1 MVSVSHFKIS
11 HKLLVDLLM
20 KRRLTVGILLFGVAA
35 ICLASI
41 IQGLIVGLGG
51 SLDYLRLSLNALLI
65 SSSVFSIVAIGLSAK
80 NTGKPKKWRKLVFYS
95 MMVTDFAYC
104 LAAVGFAYVDSC
116 NGTFSSAYFL
126 LEIVVAALLLID
138 PYYYALLSAASVCSL
153 LPSIAFASPNGLLPN
168 DCINYIAF
176 AILSVF
182 AGFIASIYE
191 MRTRRKLDKLQVS
204 ATIDELSGLGNRR
217 KFDADIVEELRKG
230 KPFVLAFGD
239 LDCLK
244 SINDR
249 EGHQAGDEVISK
261 TGEAIGRRFEMAYR
275 YGGDEFSII
284 GRGGLQKVE
293 TRLKATMDD
302 LRAAGIEISFG
313 YCLCDS
319 NLDAADAIEEADKA
333 LYESKRSKSGMT
345 YREAGK

>member
-1 MVSVSHFKIS
+1 MGTISHFKIN

-20 KRRLTVGILLFGVAA
+20 KRRLAVGMVLFGVAA
-35 ICLASI
+35 ICLAYISESLI
-41 IQGLIVGLGG
+41 AGLDGG
-51 SLDYLRLSLNALLI
+51 PDYLRLSLNILLI
-65 SSSVFSIVAIGLSAK
+65 ASSVLSIVSIGLYAK
-80 NTGKPKKWRKLVFYS
+80 KNDNPKKLRKLVFFS
-95 MMVTDFAYC
+95 LAVTDLSYC

-138 PYYYALLSAASVCSL
+138 PYYYALLSAASVVSL
-153 LPSIAFASPNGLLPN
+153 LPSIAFASPNGLLAN
-168 DCINYIAF
+168 DCINYITF
-176 AILSVF
+176 AVLSVF
-182 AGFIASIYE
+182 AGFIASFYE
-191 MRTRRKLDKLQVS
+191 MKTRRKLDRLQVS

-244 SINDR
+244 SVNDR
-249 EGHQAGDEVISK
+249 EGHQAGDEIISR
-261 TGEAIGRRFEMAYR
+261 TGEAIGKRFEMAYR

-293 TRLKATMDD
+293 ARLKATMDD
-302 LRAAGIEISFG
+302 LRQAGIEISFG

-319 NLDAADAIEEADKA
+319 EYDVADAVEEADKA
-333 LYESKRSKSGMT
+333 LYESKKSKSGLT

>member
-1 MVSVSHFKIS
+1 MGPVSHFKIS

-20 KRRLTVGILLFGVAA
+20 KRRLAVGMIMAGVTV
-35 ICLASI
+35 ICLAYIVQS
-41 IQGLIVGLGG
+41 LIVGLDG
-51 SLDYLRLSLNALLI
+51 SLDYFRMALNLAMI
-65 SSSVFSIVAIGLSAK
+65 ASSTFTIVAIGISAK
-80 NTGKPKKWRKLVFYS
+80 RLDKPKRWRGLIFYS
-95 MMVTDFAYC
+95 LMATDFIYC
-104 LAAVGFAYVDSC
+104 LAAVGFAYVDSL

-138 PYYYALLSAASVCSL
+138 PYYYAALSAASVCSL
-153 LPSIAFASPNGLLPN
+153 LPSMAFASPNGLLPN
-168 DCINYIAF
+168 DCINYVTF

-182 AGFIASIYE
+182 ASFITSFYE
-191 MRTRRKLDKLQVS
+191 MKIRRKLDKLQVS

-217 KFDADIVEELRKG
+217 KFDSDLVEELRKG
-230 KPFVLAFGD
+230 KMFVLALGD

-244 SINDR
+244 AVNDR
-249 EGHQAGDEVISK
+249 EGHQAGDEIISK
-261 TGEAIGRRFEMAYR
+261 TGEAIGHRFEMAYR

-293 TRLKATMDD
+293 ARLKATIDD
-302 LRAAGIEISFG
+302 LREAGIEISFG

>member
-1 MVSVSHFKIS
+1 MVSFSHFKIN

-20 KRRLTVGILLFGVAA
+20 KRRFTVGIVLSGVTV
-35 ICLASI
+35 ICLAYI
-41 IQGLIVGLGG
+41 IQGLVVGFDGG
-51 SLDYLRLSLNALLI
+51 LDYFRLSLNLLLI
-65 SSSVFSIVAIGLSAK
+65 VSSVFSIVVIGLSAK
-80 NTGKPKKWRKLVFYS
+80 NTGKPRKWRKLVFYS
-95 MMVTDFAYC
+95 LAVSDFVYC
-104 LAAVGFAYVDSC
+104 LSAVGFAYVDAC
-116 NGTFSSAYFL
+116 NDTFSSAYFL

-138 PYYYALLSAASVCSL
+138 PYYYAFLSVASACSL

-168 DCINYIAF
+168 DCINYVTF

-182 AGFIASIYE
+182 AGFVASIYE

-217 KFDADIVEELRKG
+217 KFDSDLVEELRKG
-230 KPFVLAFGD
+230 KPFVLALGD

-244 SINDR
+244 AVNDR
-249 EGHQAGDEVISK
+249 EGHQAGDEIISK

-293 TRLKATMDD
+293 ARLKATIDD
-302 LRAAGIEISFG
+302 LREAGIEISFG
-313 YCLCDS
+313 YCLCDAS
-319 NLDAADAIEEADKA
+319 LDAADAIEEADKA
-333 LYESKRSKSGMT
+333 LYESKRSESGIT
-345 YREAGK
+345 YREASK